1 MSRTNA
7 AAAQRLKQLLIGSSP
22 LIEEYT
28 AAVCPAC
35 TDICCR
41 QKHGLYREQDR
52 LYFRFLGEIVPDHD
66 PSMPLEGPCEAMGPH
81 GCTLQRWKRPFKCTW
96 FFCEPLLTAMQSS
109 PPKKMR
115 KLSALLQEM
124 SDVYSELTKQ

>member
-1 MSRTNA
+1 MTEKNA
-7 AAAQRLKQLLIGSSP
+7 AIAKRFMQLLIDASP

-35 TDICCR
+35 TEVCCR

-52 LYFRFLGEIVPDHD
+52 LYLRSLGETVPARD
-66 PSMPLEGPCEAMGPH
+66 PARPLDGPCEAMGQH

-96 FFCEPLLTAMQSS
+96 FFCEPLLNAMNTS

-115 KLSALLQEM
+115 KLSAMLQEV
-124 SDVYSELTKQ
+124 SDLYAELAAE